1 MKIRDTAN
9 KIVDRMA
16 FAIDQ
21 NNRDADFDSAFVED
35 GYLYF
40 SNIRGEVE
48 WNLVIPLANDYEFK
62 NGLLETTD
70 INGDLCSIMIYEHK
84 PLTLE

>member
-1 MKIRDTAN
+1 MKIRDIAN

-16 FAIDQ
+16 LAIDQ
-21 NNRDADFDSAFVED
+21 NNRDAEFDSAFAED
-35 GYLYF
+35 GFLYF

-70 INGDLCSIMIYEHK
+70 IHSDHVSIMIYEHK
-84 PLTLE
+84 PLILE